1 MRNSVASSG
10 AGSASCREGTERR
23 SFRHVMMAFTTG
35 FRVECDGHHISTQMV
50 GNGPSATIM
59 LGYRALVPWHGA
71 RRRRLTMSVQH
82 PEMAGQSAIDPLRLV
97 DELKRI
103 AVEQLGAVPGGLY
116 RPIEEQ
122 LHESLRTG
130 NESAQRKD
138 LMAVLALR
146 QRGSGFVMK
155 FRELIGRSFDVFCVR
170 VTCGCSARSQGR
182 ELAVN
187 TLYH

>member
-1 MRNSVASSG
+1 
-10 AGSASCREGTERR
+10 T
-23 SFRHVMMAFTTG
+23 
-35 FRVECDGHHISTQMV
+35 STQMV
-50 GNGPSATIM
+50 GNGRSAAIM
-59 LGYRALVPWHGA
+59 LGYSALVPRHGA

-82 PEMAGQSAIDPLRLV
+82 PEMAGQSVIDPVRLI

-130 NESAQRKD
+130 NEGAQRKD

-155 FRELIGRSFDVFCVR
+155 FRELIGRIFDDFCGRATV
-170 VTCGCSARSQGR
+170 GRSDAPLGLVL
-182 ELAVN
+182 EDDLDFHLAGQALAESIASRYQRDRKSTRLNSSHVKIS
-187 TLYH
+187 